1 MTDSVLNPSTRRVL
15 EFDAVLDQIG
25 GYSQSPLG
33 SAATRALNP
42 RPSGAAA
49 ELAEVAEMQDLAA
62 ARGYV
67 PCGSAVSMDDI
78 IGRAAVE
85 GVVLDLPDLARTGR
99 TAAVVRDIR
108 RHLAADPER
117 WPRLAGLVESV
128 PSLDALIE
136 QLKGLLDADGD
147 LRDDASTELRRI
159 RRALRSAR
167 RAVKDRLGRMT
178 REPSLAR
185 ALQDSVV
192 TERNGRLVLAVRSG
206 QRDKVPGVVHDTS
219 SSGQT
224 LFIEPLGAVDGQNRL
239 AELRGAERDEIRRLL
254 AEATAHIRAASPGLA
269 AGCAALARVDS
280 LQGITRWAKA
290 NSAVSP
296 EVSDAGIRLAG
307 AKHPLLDP
315 AEAVPLD
322 LELAAESRALVI
334 TGPNTGG
341 KTVALKT
348 LGLAVALAQSGVPVP
363 AAAAALPAFSRVHAD
378 IGDEQSL
385 AASLSTFSGHL
396 HNIAAFLADCPPNAL
411 VLMDE
416 LGTGTDPVEG
426 AALGIAL
433 VEAFMEAGGVVMIS
447 THHDALKVFAQR
459 TASVVNAAMEFDP
472 VTLAPTYRLKV
483 GRPGRSNAL
492 EIASRLGLRAD
503 IVERARELVADD
515 AVELDDVL
523 RNLES
528 QERALEKERGA
539 LGGRIAEL
547 EAEAATATAAHA
559 EQMEAYQSAERAAR
573 EAVDKAVREL
583 RARGEERLSAME
595 DKAPAVSDRARSDRR
610 AGLGAV
616 TGELRRQA
624 IDTLAEA
631 KTHAPR
637 STQQRLPVGGPA
649 AAADP
654 PTRPLLRGGSV
665 RVETFGAT
673 GTILRDWNIE
683 SGGKVEVDVGGKR
696 IVVAREDLTATAP
709 ASKPVARAPQTYRR
723 LPDVSDELDLHGMRV
738 DEALSAVDK
747 HIDDAILAELCSV
760 RFIHGFGTLR
770 LRDAI
775 REHLRGRPE
784 VAAFAA
790 ADPFSGGEGVTV
802 VRLED

>member
-1 MTDSVLNPSTRRVL
+1 
-15 EFDAVLDQIG
+15 
-25 GYSQSPLG
+25 
-33 SAATRALNP
+33 
-42 RPSGAAA
+42 
-49 ELAEVAEMQDLAA
+49 
-62 ARGYV
+62 
-67 PCGSAVSMDDI
+67 
-78 IGRAAVE
+78 
-85 GVVLDLPDLARTGR
+85 
-99 TAAVVRDIR
+99 
-108 RHLAADPER
+108 
-117 WPRLAGLVESV
+117 
-128 PSLDALIE
+128 
-136 QLKGLLDADGD
+136 
-147 LRDDASTELRRI
+147 
-159 RRALRSAR
+159 
-167 RAVKDRLGRMT
+167 
-178 REPSLAR
+178 
-185 ALQDSVV
+185 
-192 TERNGRLVLAVRSG
+192 
-206 QRDKVPGVVHDTS
+206 
-219 SSGQT
+219 
-224 LFIEPLGAVDGQNRL
+224 
-239 AELRGAERDEIRRLL
+239 
-254 AEATAHIRAASPGLA
+254 
-269 AGCAALARVDS
+269 
-280 LQGITRWAKA
+280 
-290 NSAVSP
+290 
-296 EVSDAGIRLAG
+296 
-307 AKHPLLDP
+307 
-315 AEAVPLD
+315 
-322 LELAAESRALVI
+322 
-334 TGPNTGG
+334 
-341 KTVALKT
+341 
-348 LGLAVALAQSGVPVP
+348 
-363 AAAAALPAFSRVHAD
+363 
-378 IGDEQSL
+378 
-385 AASLSTFSGHL
+385 
-396 HNIAAFLADCPPNAL
+396 
-411 VLMDE
+411 
-416 LGTGTDPVEG
+416 
-426 AALGIAL
+426 
-433 VEAFMEAGGVVMIS
+433 MEAGGVVMIS